1 MPNPAIPN
9 QIPPAPAAYGLPARA
24 LHWIMA
30 LLVLAVIPAGFT
42 MMNLPSGPAQ
52 DWFFDLHRSIGFTIL
67 CLAVLR
73 VVVRIL
79 NPPPPRPANLPF
91 ALWLGAE
98 VVHYAL
104 YVLLLVMPP
113 LGWLASNAFGAS
125 VSVFGL
131 FTLPNLVGKDDALA
145 DLFGAWHQRLAYL
158 ITALVILHIAAG
170 LWHGII
176 KRDGVLSRMLPHLSR
191 RQA

>member
-1 MPNPAIPN
+1 MR
-9 QIPPAPAAYGLPARA
+9 PARW

-30 LLVLAVIPAGFT
+30 VLVLSVIPAGFT

-52 DWFFDLHRSIGFTIL
+52 DRFFDIHRSIGFTIL

-98 VVHYAL
+98 VIHYAL
-104 YVLLLVMPP
+104 YTLLLVMPV
-113 LGWLASNAFGAS
+113 LGWLASNAFGSA
-125 VSVFGL
+125 VRVYGL
-131 FTLPNLVGKDDALA
+131 FTLPMLVGKDDALA
-145 DLFGAWHQRLAYL
+145 DLFGVTHQRLCYL
-158 ITALVILHIAAG
+158 MIMLLVLHIGGG

-176 KRDGVLSRMLPHLSR
+176 RRDGVLSRMLPHLSR
-191 RQA
+191 PRA

>member
-1 MPNPAIPN
+1 MPNPATPD
-9 QIPPAPAAYGLPARA
+9 QSPPAAYAPPART

-30 LLVLAVIPAGFT
+30 LLVLAVIPAGFI

-52 DWFFDLHRSIGFTIL
+52 DWVFDLHRSIGFTIL

-79 NPPPPRPANLPF
+79 YPPPPRPANLPF
-91 ALWLGAE
+91 ALWLVAE

-104 YVLLLVMPP
+104 YVLLLVLPP
-113 LGWLASNAFGAS
+113 LGWLASNAFGS
-125 VSVFGL
+125 PVSVFGL
-131 FTLPNLVGKDDALA
+131 FTLPNLVDKNDGLA
-145 DLFGAWHQRLAYL
+145 DLFGDWHQRLGYV
-158 ITALVILHIAAG
+158 ITALLLLHIAAA
-170 LWHGII
+170 LWHGIV
-176 KRDGVLSRMLPHLSR
+176 KRDGVLSRMLPQLSR

>member
-1 MPNPAIPN
+1 MSAAA
-9 QIPPAPAAYGLPARA
+9 APAAYVRPARW

-30 LLVLAVIPAGFT
+30 VLVLSVIPAGFI

-91 ALWLGAE
+91 ALWLPAE
-98 VVHYAL
+98 IIHYIL
-104 YVLLLVMPP
+104 YTLLLVMPP
-113 LGWLASNAFGAS
+113 LGWLASNAFGS
-125 VSVFGL
+125 TVSVFGL
-131 FTLPNLVGKDDALA
+131 FNLPNLVSKDDALA
-145 DLFGAWHQRLAYL
+145 DLFGGWHQRLAYL

-191 RQA
+191 RQT